1 MEEQREMRRPR
12 RKREESTLGP
22 IEVPVIDNNVNRALN
37 SLKREIG
44 REGVNREVKRRKY
57 YEKPSVAKR
66 RKTREA
72 ERQRRKDSRRQT
84 SRSF

>member
-1 MEEQREMRRPR
+1 MEDRRPQR
-12 RKREESTLGP
+12 RHQQDESALGP

-44 REGVNREVKRRKY
+44 REGINAEVKRRRY

-72 ERQRRKDSRRQT
+72 ERQRRKDARRQT
-84 SRSF
+84 TRTI

>member
-1 MEEQREMRRPR
+1 M
-12 RKREESTLGP
+12 
-22 IEVPVIDNNVNRALN
+22 EVPVIDNNVNRALN

-72 ERQRRKDSRRQT
+72 ERQRRKDSRRET